1 MNFKTI
7 KDVSTIK
14 LGSVKFDWIK
24 EDGSIRELKLTDDEG
39 KCVVIRTSDYGSLR
53 FLAEAPEEPER

>member
-7 KDVSTIK
+7 KDVGAIK
-14 LGSVKFDWIK
+14 LGNVKFDWIK
-24 EDGSIRELKLTDDEG
+24 EDGCIRELKLTDDDG

-53 FLAEAPEEPER
+53 FLAEAPDEPDR